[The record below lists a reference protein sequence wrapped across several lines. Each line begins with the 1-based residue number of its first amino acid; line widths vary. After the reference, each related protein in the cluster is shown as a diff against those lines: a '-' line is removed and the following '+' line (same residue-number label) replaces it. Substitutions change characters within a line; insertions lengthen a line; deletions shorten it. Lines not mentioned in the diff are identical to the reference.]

1 MRTEPEA
8 EVTTVAGLV
17 AAAEEDQSGALWRL
31 REANRQLDANLVRLL
46 PGAEVAAHTEAE
58 VDVLVVVVAGTGS
71 LSLDEAELEVGPGS
85 LTLMP
90 RGVPR
95 AILAGPDGL
104 TFLTAHRRRSGMS
117 IGRLP
122 RPEPRV
128 ECGVHLVCSQC
139 QRHAIEVDAQYCS
152 RCGTRLTRRTST
164 G

>member
-1 MRTEPEA
+1 
-8 EVTTVAGLV
+8 
-17 AAAEEDQSGALWRL
+17 
-31 REANRQLDANLVRLL
+31 
-46 PGAEVAAHTEAE
+46 TEAE

-128 ECGVHLVCSQC
+128 ECGVHLVCRQC

-152 RCGTRLTRRTST
+152 RCGTRLTRRTGT